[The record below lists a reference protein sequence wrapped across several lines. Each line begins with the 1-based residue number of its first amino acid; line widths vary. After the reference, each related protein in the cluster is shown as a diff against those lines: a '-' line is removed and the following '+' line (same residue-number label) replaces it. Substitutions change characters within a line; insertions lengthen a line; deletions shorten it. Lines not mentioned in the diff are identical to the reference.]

1 MNPERGRALQH
12 YSMYHPEIPEFI
24 HAFAETSAVRR
35 LMGVG
40 MNCGCEYTSFSRFEG
55 LDAYSRYDHSL
66 GVALIIWHFTHDI
79 AQSVAGLFHDVAT
92 PVFAHVVDS
101 RRFYTEEPL
110 DAEADGSAVIDLE
123 PNCIV
128 YLGN

>member
-1 MNPERGRALQH
+1 
-12 YSMYHPEIPEFI
+12 
-24 HAFAETSAVRR
+24 
-35 LMGVG
+35 MGVG

-92 PVFAHVVDS
+92 PVFAHVVDFLRGDYLQQES
-101 RRFYTEEPL
+101 TEDGTTEIIMHSDEILKRLGEYGIKTDSVCDRKRPL
-110 DAEADGSAVIDLE
+110 RPIMK
-123 PNCIV
+123 I
-128 YLGN
+128 